1 MNSLNLIWKAA
12 AYTLLMLV
20 LWMLANHFL
29 TGGVWEGM
37 EMSKSALTVEYC
49 EQNHCD
55 RFFHQKMNSYSNLIY
70 FFFGI
75 WAILISRRSS
85 THLLDNSPGA
95 FYGLC
100 MVYLAFGSC
109 YFHASLTLPGQ
120 RVDMNATYAINIAL
134 VGCNLALL
142 FPRFFRQEL
151 TRLIYI
157 PALFCVVLIFHP
169 ISLLVSSSIL
179 LPSVIL
185 ISLALQIILYFV
197 SKRNYRIYLVALS
210 FILLMIAFKIRQE
223 DVNKGV
229 ICEPNSWFQGHAL
242 WHILTACSSFLS
254 FIYLRFDRPSQS
266 FMGRADNWQ

>member
-20 LWMLANHFL
+20 LWMLANQFL
-29 TGGVWEGM
+29 TGDVWEGM

-49 EQNHCD
+49 EQNHCN

-75 WAILISRRSS
+75 WVLLISRRSAS
-85 THLLDNSPGA
+85 HILDNSPGA

-100 MVYLAFGSC
+100 LIYLAFGSC
-109 YFHASLTLPGQ
+109 YFHASLTIQGQ

-134 VGCNLALL
+134 IGCNLALL
-142 FPRFFRQEL
+142 FPRFFKQEL

-169 ISLLVSSSIL
+169 VSMLVSSSVL
-179 LPSVIL
+179 LPLLIL
-185 ISLALQIILYFV
+185 VSLGLQITLYIV
-197 SKRNYRIYLVALS
+197 SKRKYRIYLVAMSVVILILA
-210 FILLMIAFKIRQE
+210 FIIRQE

-229 ICEPNSWFQGHAL
+229 ICEPNWWFQGHAL
-242 WHILTACSSFLS
+242 WHILTAISSFIS
-254 FIYLRFDRPSQS
+254 FIYLRFDRDTRLLKP
-266 FMGRADNWQ
+266 